1 MRRDLMPKEL
11 HERMNNQHTPLRFEL
26 YTHFG
31 RVVARWDSYELGPR
45 AVDDARRRL
54 RDYERTTGRPAWLRW
69 S

>member
-1 MRRDLMPKEL
+1 
-11 HERMNNQHTPLRFEL
+11 MNNTQPPLRFEL

-31 RVVARWDSYELGPR
+31 RVVARWESDKIGPR

-54 RDYERTTGRPAWLRW
+54 RDFERTTGRPAWLRW

>member
-1 MRRDLMPKEL
+1 
-11 HERMNNQHTPLRFEL
+11 MNNQQTPLRFEL

-31 RVVARWDSYELGPR
+31 RVVARWDSNELGPR